1 MEVRPV
7 SSMSLNSVVT
17 QSETD
22 GINIEVEHLFENL
35 KKAQAATQHFTLPY
49 LTTRFPSLLPR

>member
-1 MEVRPV
+1 
-7 SSMSLNSVVT
+7 MSLNSVVT

-35 KKAQAATQHFTLPY
+35 KKAQAATQHLENKLKHF
-49 LTTRFPSLLPR
+49 RF